1 MNCHW
6 VNMLARFRNRHGD
19 KFVPPKA
26 SDRQKE
32 YFGTG
37 QRVEVT
43 TTYPSGETYVRRGT
57 IGITTGWAPA
67 LLLMHNVRCVG
78 SSDVLRADDQITAVI
93 DKRGKRHALTPGS

>member
-67 LLLMHNVRCVG
+67 LLLMHRRGSMG

-93 DKRGKRHALTPGS
+93 DSKGKRHALTPGS